1 MKRAAVDEPEAFE
14 VRPIGVIRTPFP
26 NKFGIPRQP
35 GLIPEVE
42 GVIELSPWVGGP
54 EVVRGLEGF
63 SHVWVLWRFHH
74 AKDVRRVIRPP
85 RLKGRG
91 RMGVL
96 ATRAPHRPNG
106 IGMSVLPL
114 RAIEVDRGVRLRVGG
129 ADMVD
134 GTPILDVKPYLA
146 YTDSVPEARSGWAQL
161 PVDRMPVTFAP
172 EIEEALSDRP
182 ALLRLIS
189 GVLSLDPRPNS
200 HHHRERPAYAVR
212 LEDVDVHWQVEGG
225 AVTVVG
231 VELASGLLFG
241 IAPGAGDARGDGD
254 GAGDGSGDGDGDGDG
269 AADAPAGG

>member
-1 MKRAAVDEPEAFE
+1 MAAFE

-26 NKFGIPRQP
+26 DKFGVPRQP

-114 RAIEVDRGVRLRVGG
+114 RGIETRGGVRLRVGG

-161 PVDRMPVTFAP
+161 PVERTPVTFAP
-172 EIEEALSDRP
+172 EIAAVLADQP
-182 ALLRLIS
+182 ALLRLIE

-200 HHHRERPAYAVR
+200 HHHRERPVYYVR
-212 LEDVDVHWQVEGG
+212 IAGADVCWQVEGG
-225 AVTVVG
+225 AITVIG
-231 VELASGLLFG
+231 IELASGLHVG
-241 IAPGAGDARGDGD
+241 VAPRAAKEEPGGPRGTGGADAGDGD
-254 GAGDGSGDGDGDGDG
+254 PGDGDKGGD
-269 AADAPAGG
+269 AGGGDAG